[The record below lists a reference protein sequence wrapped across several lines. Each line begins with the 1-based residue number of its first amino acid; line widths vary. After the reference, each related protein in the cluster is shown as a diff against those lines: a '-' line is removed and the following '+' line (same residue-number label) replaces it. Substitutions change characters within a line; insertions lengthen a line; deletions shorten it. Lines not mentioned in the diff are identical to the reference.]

1 VCVFRFF
8 LAHVHSNHS
17 LLERIGLE
25 FQLMNEGGQ
34 PGGLGGFGGL
44 FNMVGNPGDYVFGQ
58 GGLDDVITQ
67 MMELQRYTL
76 ASVLRCVD
84 VLIDHVVLI

>member
-1 VCVFRFF
+1 MLTCSCLSF
-8 LAHVHSNHS
+8 LLFTHSNHS

-25 FQLMNEGGQ
+25 LHFMNEGGQ
-34 PGGLGGFGGL
+34 PGLGGFGGL

-67 MMELQRYTL
+67 MMELQRYVPRPL
-76 ASVLRCVD
+76 PLSSL
-84 VLIDHVVLI
+84 